1 MDTFSFSDAQLK
13 NLGIILNFPSP
24 SNAHITIQQTSP
36 YLPSEYTQSSIS
48 ILTILSRP
56 LTLPAWIYGMFFITK
71 TNYLK
76 HTI

>member
-24 SNAHITIQQTSP
+24 YNAHIAIQQTSP
-36 YLPSEYTQSSIS
+36 SLPSEYTQSSTS
-48 ILTILSRP
+48 ILTILSRK
-56 LTLPAWIYGMFFITK
+56 LTLPAWIYGMLFITK
-71 TNYLK
+71 TKYLK